1 MHTEEVELEFCSSPF
16 CILAWAAYKGFPSL
30 PVRSKLPLDPVI
42 LARAI
47 GASGLIYIVR
57 YGLQKQALL

>member
-1 MHTEEVELEFCSSPF
+1 MSQEVSICSAEISSNTEWSERLR
-16 CILAWAAYKGFPSL
+16 LY
-30 PVRSKLPLDPVI
+30 RSKLPLDPVI